1 MILML
6 SGEGKS
12 DMGQMMPGKSG
23 MVYEPGPMAWIVDRL
38 AKKCINYSLLD
49 LQDQGA
55 ECVQFVSERE
65 LMEHD
70 RPSKPGSP
78 LLRGLKRGHGTALF
92 TRNAQVLG
100 RLAKNLGRNRQE
112 DVIAVLFRDADK
124 TNACNAD
131 TWEEKRQ
138 SIENGFALAEFHNG
152 VPMVPRPKSEAWLL
166 CALKNPPY
174 QHCNALE
181 EASGNDVSP
190 RSLKKQLA
198 TVVGHDPTTQ
208 EQADWVRTG
217 RIDPECIEMP
227 SFTVFRKALNRVL
240 DNVFAHSQQECS

>member
-12 DMGQMMPGKSG
+12 DMGQMMPGVSG
-23 MVYEPGPMAWIVDRL
+23 IVYEPGPMAWMVDRL
-38 AKKCINYSLLD
+38 AKKRLDYSLLEKP
-49 LQDQGA
+49 QDT
-55 ECVQFVSERE
+55 ECVKFVSERE
-65 LMEHD
+65 LTESD
-70 RPSKPGSP
+70 RPSKPGQP
-78 LLRGLKRGHGTALF
+78 LLRGLKRGKNTQLF

-100 RLAKNLGRNRQE
+100 LLAKNLERNRQE

-138 SIENGFALAEFHNG
+138 SIENGFALAEFRNG

-174 QHCNALE
+174 QHCNTLE
-181 EASGNDVSP
+181 EESGNDNSP
-190 RSLKKQLA
+190 RSLKSKLE
-198 TVVGHDPTTQ
+198 TLIGHKPAAQ
-208 EQADWVRTG
+208 EQAHWIRTG
-217 RIDPECIEMP
+217 RIDPEQIDMP
-227 SFTVFRKALNRVL
+227 SFTAFREALNRALNTV
-240 DNVFAHSQQECS
+240 VAR

>member
-12 DMGQMMPGKSG
+12 DIGHRAPGESG

-38 AKKCINYSLLD
+38 IEKRIDYSLLD
-49 LQDQGA
+49 LHAQGA
-55 ECVQFVSERE
+55 ECVQFISEHE
-65 LMEHD
+65 LREHD
-70 RPSKPGSP
+70 RPSKSGKP
-78 LLRGLKRGHGTALF
+78 LLSGLKRGKDTQLF

-100 RLAKNLGRNRQE
+100 LLAKKLEGVRQV

-131 TWEEKRQ
+131 HWENIRW
-138 SIENGFALAEFHNG
+138 SIQNGFNQVEFRNG

-181 EASGNDVSP
+181 DEPGNDN
-190 RSLKKQLA
+190 SLRDLKSQLA
-198 TVVGHDPTTQ
+198 TTVGHDPSAQ
-208 EQADWVRTG
+208 EQADWVREG
-217 RIDPECIEMP
+217 RVDPEKITMP
-227 SFTVFRKALNRVL
+227 SFQCFRKALNRVL
-240 DNVFAHSQQECS
+240 DNVLPRPIQESP

>member
-23 MVYEPGPMAWIVDRL
+23 MVYEPGPMAWMVDRL
-38 AKKCINYSLLD
+38 AERRLGYSLLE
-49 LQDQGA
+49 LQQEDP
-55 ECVQFVSERE
+55 ECVQFVSESE
-65 LMEHD
+65 LTQQD
-70 RPSKPGSP
+70 RPGPM
-78 LLRGLKRGHGTALF
+78 LMRGLKRGRETGLF

-100 RLAKNLGRNRQE
+100 LLAKNLEHNRQE

-131 TWEEKRQ
+131 TWEEKRR
-138 SIENGFALAEFHNG
+138 SIENGFNLAEFSNG

-174 QHCNALE
+174 QHCNTLE
-181 EASGNDVSP
+181 EESGNDNSP
-190 RSLKKQLA
+190 RSLKSQLE
-198 TVVGHDPTTQ
+198 TLIGHKPAAQ
-208 EQADWVRTG
+208 EQADWIRTG
-217 RIDPECIEMP
+217 RIDPEQIDMP
-227 SFTVFRKALNRVL
+227 SFTVFRTALDSALNNVL
-240 DNVFAHSQQECS
+240 DRRTQESP

>member
-12 DMGQMMPGKSG
+12 DIGHRVPGESG
-23 MVYEPGPMAWIVDRL
+23 RVYEPGPMTWIVDRL
-38 AKKCINYSLLD
+38 AEKCIHYSLLD

-55 ECVQFVSERE
+55 ECVQFVSESE
-65 LMEHD
+65 LTEPD
-70 RPSKPGSP
+70 RPGPM
-78 LLRGLKRGHGTALF
+78 LMRGLKRGRETGLF
-92 TRNAQVLG
+92 TRNAQILG
-100 RLAKNLGRNRQE
+100 RLAKNLAHNRQE

-131 TWEEKRQ
+131 TWEKKRQ
-138 SIENGFALAEFHNG
+138 SIENGFALAEFPNG

-181 EASGNDVSP
+181 EASGNDNSP
-190 RSLKKQLA
+190 RSLKSQLE
-198 TVVGHDPTTQ
+198 TLIGHKPAAQ
-208 EQADWVRTG
+208 EQADWIRTG
-217 RIDPECIEMP
+217 CIDPEQIDMP
-227 SFTVFRKALNRVL
+227 SFAAFREALNRALNTAV
-240 DNVFAHSQQECS
+240 AR

>member
-23 MVYEPGPMAWIVDRL
+23 MVYEPGPMAWMVDRL
-38 AKKCINYSLLD
+38 AEKRLGYSPLE
-49 LQDQGA
+49 LQQQGA

-65 LMEHD
+65 LTELA
-70 RPSKPGSP
+70 RPGPMLIP
-78 LLRGLKRGHGTALF
+78 GLKRGRETGLF
-92 TRNAQVLG
+92 TRNAQALG
-100 RLAKNLGRNRQE
+100 RLAKDLSHKRQE

-131 TWEEKRQ
+131 TWEEKRR
-138 SIENGFALAEFHNG
+138 SIENGFDHVDFRNG

-166 CALKNPPY
+166 CALKTPPY
-174 QHCNALE
+174 QHCNTLE
-181 EASGNDVSP
+181 EASGNDNSP

-198 TVVGHDPTTQ
+198 TVVGHDPTAQ

-227 SFTVFRKALNRVL
+227 SFTAFRKALNRVL
-240 DNVFAHSQQECS
+240 DQVFAHSQQECS

>member
-12 DMGQMMPGKSG
+12 DIGHRVPGESS

-38 AKKCINYSLLD
+38 AEKCINYSLLD

-55 ECVQFVSERE
+55 ECVQFVSESE
-65 LMEHD
+65 LTEPD
-70 RPSKPGSP
+70 RPGPM
-78 LLRGLKRGHGTALF
+78 LMRGLKRGRETGLF

-100 RLAKNLGRNRQE
+100 RLAKDLAHNRQD
-112 DVIAVLFRDADK
+112 DVIAILFRDADK
-124 TNACNAD
+124 TNACNAG
-131 TWEEKRQ
+131 TWEEKRW
-138 SIENGFALAEFHNG
+138 SIENGFALAEFRNG

-174 QHCNALE
+174 QYCNALE
-181 EASGNDVSP
+181 EASGNDDSP

-198 TVVGHDPTTQ
+198 AVMGHDPTVQ

-227 SFTVFRKALNRVL
+227 SFTAFRKALNRAL
-240 DNVFAHSQQECS
+240 DHVFAHPQ

>member
-6 SGEGKS
+6 SGEGK
-12 DMGQMMPGKSG
+12 DDIGYITQDDQGWAYK
-23 MVYEPGPMAWIVDRL
+23 PGPMAWIVDRL
-38 AKKCINYSLLD
+38 TEKRLGYSLLEQP
-49 LQDQGA
+49 QDA
-55 ECVQFVSERE
+55 ECVKFVSERE

-78 LLRGLKRGHGTALF
+78 LLRGLKRGHNTALF

-100 RLAKNLGRNRQE
+100 LLAKKRVRDRQN
-112 DVIAVLFRDADK
+112 DIIAVLFRDADS
-124 TNACNAD
+124 THTCNASQ
-131 TWEEKRQ
+131 WQEKVT
-138 SIENGFALAEFHNG
+138 SMETGFALAEFDNG

-174 QHCNALE
+174 QHCHALE
-181 EASGNDVSP
+181 EASGNDDSP

-198 TVVGHDPTTQ
+198 TVVGHDPTAQ

-217 RIDPECIEMP
+217 RIDPERIEMP
-227 SFTVFRKALNRVL
+227 SFTAFRKALDSAL
-240 DNVFAHSQQECS
+240 DNVLAG

>member
-12 DMGQMMPGKSG
+12 DMGRMMPSVSG
-23 MVYEPGPMAWIVDRL
+23 IVYEPGPMAWMVDRL
-38 AKKCINYSLLD
+38 TEKRLGYSLLEQP
-49 LQDQGA
+49 QDT
-55 ECVQFVSERE
+55 ECVKFVSERE
-65 LMEHD
+65 LTEQD
-70 RPSKPGSP
+70 RPGPM
-78 LLRGLKRGHGTALF
+78 LMRGLKRGRETGLF

-138 SIENGFALAEFHNG
+138 SIENGFALAEFSNG

-181 EASGNDVSP
+181 EAPGNDDSP

-198 TVVGHDPTTQ
+198 AVMGNDPTAQ
-208 EQADWVRTG
+208 EQADWVRAG

-227 SFTVFRKALNRVL
+227 SFAAFRKALDSAL
-240 DNVFAHSQQECS
+240 DNVLTG

>member
-12 DMGQMMPGKSG
+12 DMGQMMPGVSG
-23 MVYEPGPMAWIVDRL
+23 IVYEPGPMAWMVDRL
-38 AKKCINYSLLD
+38 AEKRLGYSLLEQP
-49 LQDQGA
+49 QDT
-55 ECVQFVSERE
+55 ECVKFVSERE
-65 LMEHD
+65 LTKSD
-70 RPSKPGSP
+70 RPGPMLMP
-78 LLRGLKRGHGTALF
+78 GLKRGRETGLF
-92 TRNAQVLG
+92 TRNAQALG
-100 RLAKNLGRNRQE
+100 RLAKDLSHNRQD
-112 DVIAVLFRDADK
+112 DVIAILFRDADK
-124 TNACNAD
+124 TNACNAG
-131 TWEEKRQ
+131 TWEEKRW
-138 SIENGFALAEFHNG
+138 SIENGFALVEFRNG

-181 EASGNDVSP
+181 EASGNDDSP

-198 TVVGHDPTTQ
+198 AVMGHDPTVQ

-227 SFTVFRKALNRVL
+227 SFTAFRKALNRAL
-240 DNVFAHSQQECS
+240 DHVFAHPQ